1 MLIIINFDVAQEAYD
16 RIADTELH
24 FRRHGAS
31 LSVLLDIFA
40 ASAGG
45 DAFCKLHGFLSSQQ
59 PDPDEIHAALQQ
71 IKDALSNQSAKSADI
86 VSCERGFDA
95 DAALRWHGARISELL
110 GRFNDAV

>member
-1 MLIIINFDVAQEAYD
+1 MLISTNFNAAQAAYD

-31 LSVLLDIFA
+31 LSVLLDVFG

-45 DAFCKLHGFLSSQQ
+45 DAFCELHGFLSSQQ
-59 PDPDEIHAALQQ
+59 PDPGKIYAALQQ
-71 IKDALSNQSAKSADI
+71 IKKALSNQSAKAADI
-86 VSCERGFDA
+86 ASRERGFDA

-110 GRFNDAV
+110 GRFNNAV